1 MKITHIPKDNLIKI
15 RYEEEERLKV
25 IIEIDQFAEY
35 FDVDMEELKQTG

>member
-1 MKITHIPKDNLIKI
+1 MKITHIPKDKLIEI
-15 RYEEEERLKV
+15 RYEEEERNEA